1 MAGMAAGVI
10 NKYEASHLPA
20 EKAYQAAL
28 SVSRDGGEYIISEE
42 SIVIDKDLWVKD
54 YKKIWTIGTY
64 TIANGYETY
73 LNLLYLGLKNGQLTK
88 IDETVLGGVPAVHY
102 SLLYE
107 TKSALLKG
115 EVWIAN
121 QEGLPPVP
129 LKADTE
135 QMALDEARAALD
147 DYRHI
152 KINFEVSD
160 VNGDI
165 TITPPI

>member
-1 MAGMAAGVI
+1 MIQG
-10 NKYEASHLPA
+10 
-20 EKAYQAAL
+20 
-28 SVSRDGGEYIISEE
+28 
-42 SIVIDKDLWVKD
+42 
-54 YKKIWTIGTY
+54 
-64 TIANGYETY
+64 NGYETY

-135 QMALDEARAALD
+135 QMALDEAGAALLAGLPGLLST
-147 DYRHI
+147 HELLALGPTQAALIPHLQQTFI
-152 KINFEVSD
+152 KAFS
-160 VNGDI
+160 G
-165 TITPPI
+165 